1 MLLRPHNFLD
11 LAKED
16 ASHNITSNA
25 KKDSPVVAFIVAAVC
40 FTPTNLALLALLSG
54 FLGGCASKFLVEGM
68 SAEKVSRIN
77 LERLHYLDE
86 SPWSAMIR
94 SFIVYLC
101 VIAGL
106 YFAIDDPFKHS
117 TPAQYTRLAGTISV
131 LALVV
136 GYDPDAPARLAGHHS
151 DATVAKARGH
161 RRKQGEPQGRGH
173 ARPRR
178 RVDLC

>member
-1 MLLRPHNFLD
+1 
-11 LAKED
+11 
-16 ASHNITSNA
+16 
-25 KKDSPVVAFIVAAVC
+25 
-40 FTPTNLALLALLSG
+40 
-54 FLGGCASKFLVEGM
+54 M

-136 GYDPDAPARLAGHHS
+136 GYDPTRLRGWLGIIPTPQSQKLVVTEENKGNLKVEATQGPAAALTFADTSTPEEGPPET
-151 DATVAKARGH
+151 D
-161 RRKQGEPQGRGH
+161 RRNG
-173 ARPRR
+173 RPRSR
-178 RVDLC
+178 KKALLRKPR